1 MLRFLIPCQFLNLF
15 NQSVEALKLSWSG
28 DSPFSCSCK
37 EKCFAFSW
45 RSGPEIGVPVD
56 LCWINQVCKAWSNR
70 SSFAS
75 FSDFR
80 FNPSLVS
87 MLSVN
92 FRILSLFL
100 RISEIC
106 CLLMPN
112 SRAKFVPFSPLSK
125 REIIICLSLIERTT
139 RFRFVDMLSFESWPL
154 RAFTWPT
161 LTELIK
167 HDSAHI
173 CGWLLLKCSAIGI
186 GFNGAETN
194 CGIAHILGI
203 LLMNSCNT
211 DIFFSNYYHLQSVRF
226 EFT

>member
-1 MLRFLIPCQFLNLF
+1 MLRFLMPCQFLNLS
-15 NQSVEALKLSWSG
+15 NQPVDALKLSWSA
-28 DSPFSCSCK
+28 DSPFNYI

-56 LCWINQVCKAWSNR
+56 PCWINQVYKAWSNR

-106 CLLMPN
+106 CLLIPN
-112 SRAKFVPFSPLSK
+112 SGAKFVPFSPLSK
-125 REIIICLSLIERTT
+125 REIIICLSFIERTD
-139 RFRFVDMLSFESWPL
+139 RFRFVDMLSFWVMIVSCVYITHAHRTDQAWHSLSNKTILNQSKFSW
-154 RAFTWPT
+154 T
-161 LTELIK
+161 
-167 HDSAHI
+167 H
-173 CGWLLLKCSAIGI
+173 
-186 GFNGAETN
+186 
-194 CGIAHILGI
+194 
-203 LLMNSCNT
+203 
-211 DIFFSNYYHLQSVRF
+211 
-226 EFT
+226 

>member
-1 MLRFLIPCQFLNLF
+1 MLRFLMPCRFLNLF
-15 NQSVEALKLSWSG
+15 NQPVEALKLSWSG
-28 DSPFSCSCK
+28 DSPFSCSYK

-56 LCWINQVCKAWSNR
+56 LCWINQVYKAWSNR

-80 FNPSLVS
+80 FNPSLAS

-125 REIIICLSLIERTT
+125 REIISCLSFIERHAVVWVVTIACIYMT
-139 RFRFVDMLSFESWPL
+139 HAHRTEQAWLSLSNKTILNQSKFSWMHQNAL
-154 RAFTWPT
+154 CRRA
-161 LTELIK
+161 LN
-167 HDSAHI
+167 
-173 CGWLLLKCSAIGI
+173 LLKAK
-186 GFNGAETN
+186 
-194 CGIAHILGI
+194 
-203 LLMNSCNT
+203 
-211 DIFFSNYYHLQSVRF
+211 R
-226 EFT
+226 